1 MLRRLLYI
9 SAILVILGSFFL
21 PLDAFAQTRVS
32 NASRNPLV
40 SLDFPV
46 PDPLY
51 IYNQFAYVTSH
62 FQRREAGYT
71 ANQGHDQFAAYWT
84 QEMMDN
90 LAGFGPRVRRD
101 AFPIHGWRERPATLP
116 AFNMEVTV
124 PGLAHPEQE
133 IIVGCH
139 YDGKA
144 NSTES
149 ALDDTSGCAY
159 ELGVGKALGDYWRSH
174 HVYPA
179 RTVRF
184 VIFDAEEQGLF
195 GSFHYLD
202 STINGDLPNVL
213 AMFNEEQSGINYP
226 ARFLGKISNPFMSD
240 YIDVTPLQDNAA
252 YPGRIHFTPLQRERV
267 IHFRNLWQQAIPA
280 VFAQFQAVG
289 YQSLDYYNSNN
300 QNVSQPIF
308 APDQQNNVHIQDDP
322 SSNSDQVPFIYAGL
336 PVVTVTGDQSYYDP
350 NPPVWAFPYDLP
362 EDTLAL
368 MNTYTCGASRPSPA
382 LALGLALPAMLTTW
396 MLNQPDMLGQ
406 AVADGN
412 PVAAISD
419 IGQTVAGQSITLDA
433 KASFDPSNVGNALSY
448 AWNFGDGVTTTGI
461 SVNHTYQRVGSYAL
475 TLTVTSPGGK
485 RIISKTINVGSG
497 PNYYSNPY
505 SPLGGINR
513 HNPAVTIA
521 TANNNLPAQPPL
533 KPPLLSTPTPAPT
546 VTAIST
552 PTSGISAT
560 PVATD
565 VPTGGGVVNPAPTPL
580 LVTLLIFAAIVL
592 IIALGLIVMAIFRAR
607 SR

>member
-1 MLRRLLYI
+1 MLSAAKHLLASGFFYMFRHVLRI
-9 SAILVILGSFFL
+9 CLLLTITVSSFF
-21 PLDAFAQTRVS
+21 PLNVSAQTRIS

-51 IYNQFAYVTSH
+51 IYHQFAYVTSH
-62 FQRREAGYT
+62 FQRREAGYS

-84 QEMMDN
+84 QEMANN
-90 LAGFGPRVRRD
+90 LAGFGPQVRRD
-101 AFPIHGWRERPATLP
+101 TFPIHGWRERPATLP

-159 ELGVGKALGDYWRSH
+159 ELGVGKAMGDYWRSH

-213 AMFNEEQSGINYP
+213 AMFNEEQRGINYP
-226 ARFLGKISNPFMSD
+226 ARFLGKISNPFMPD

-267 IHFRNLWQQAIPA
+267 VHFRDLWQQAIPA

-308 APDQQNNVHIQDDP
+308 TPGQQNNVHIQDDP

-382 LALGLALPAMLTTW
+382 LALALALPAMLTTW

-419 IGQTVAGQSITLDA
+419 IGQTVAGQSIALDA
-433 KASFDPSNVGNALSY
+433 KASFDPSNASNPLGY
-448 AWNFGDGVTTTGI
+448 AWNFGDGVSATGI
-461 SVNHTYQRVGSYAL
+461 SVNHTYQQVGNYML

-521 TANNNLPAQPPL
+521 TANNNLPAQPFL
-533 KPPLLSTPTPAPT
+533 KPPLLSTPTPTPT

-560 PVATD
+560 
-565 VPTGGGVVNPAPTPL
+565 
-580 LVTLLIFAAIVL
+580 
-592 IIALGLIVMAIFRAR
+592 
-607 SR
+607 

>member
-1 MLRRLLYI
+1 MFRLVLRICLLLTMTI
-9 SAILVILGSFFL
+9 SFFL
-21 PLDAFAQTRVS
+21 PLNVVAQTRIS
-32 NASRNPLV
+32 SASLV

-84 QEMMDN
+84 QEMMNN
-90 LAGFGPRVRRD
+90 LAGFGAQVRRD

-133 IIVGCH
+133 IIVACH

-159 ELGVGKALGDYWRSH
+159 ELGVGRAMGDYWRSH

-226 ARFLGKISNPFMSD
+226 ARFLGKASNPFMSD

-308 APDQQNNVHIQDDP
+308 APDQQNDVHIQDDP

-419 IGQTVAGQSITLDA
+419 IGQTVAGQSIALDA
-433 KASFDPSNVGNALSY
+433 KASFDPSNASNPLGY
-448 AWNFGDGVTTTGI
+448 AWNFGDGVSATGVN
-461 SVNHTYQRVGSYAL
+461 VNHTYRQAGNYLL
-475 TLTVTSPGGK
+475 TL
-485 RIISKTINVGSG
+485 
-497 PNYYSNPY
+497 
-505 SPLGGINR
+505 
-513 HNPAVTIA
+513 
-521 TANNNLPAQPPL
+521 
-533 KPPLLSTPTPAPT
+533 
-546 VTAIST
+546 
-552 PTSGISAT
+552 
-560 PVATD
+560 
-565 VPTGGGVVNPAPTPL
+565 
-580 LVTLLIFAAIVL
+580 
-592 IIALGLIVMAIFRAR
+592 
-607 SR
+607 